1 MTRSRS
7 LFVLCSVLVAM
18 TVAGG
23 ELVKVEHPIAGSYIV
38 VFREGVAARPGELA
52 PPGLSV
58 AEQAGGIAALHGGRV
73 KRAYGHA
80 LSGFSIQADER
91 TARAIANDR
100 RVAYVQEDGY
110 LAPLATQSLPHWG
123 LDRIDE
129 RDRPLNNHYTYNTT
143 GSGVNIYVIDTGI
156 NADADLGARKVDAF
170 STVLVNGIP
179 QFNDCNGHGTAVA
192 KLAGGTVAGVAKGA
206 RLHAVRVGSICPSEC
221 TPPTGTGQPKDPPAF
236 APGSCSFTIENVI
249 AGINWVT
256 GNRVRPAVA
265 NLSLGGPVTPAVD
278 SAIVAMHNAG
288 VVVVAAAGNSGIDAC
303 GVSPARVA
311 QAITVGASD
320 INDARSVWNSA
331 ASSNI
336 GACLD
341 VFAPG
346 SNVNGFNGTS
356 GSAPIVAGAAALYL
370 QTNAGASPATVAS
383 SIVNNATTNRLS
395 NAGAGSPNRLLFVP
409 PGGTE
414 TDAKPVASFN
424 CSCNG
429 GRTCTLT
436 STSTD
441 DFAIATCKYIV
452 DYDNWNRPI
461 WKYGCGTITHTYQ
474 YSGPYTIDHQVI
486 DDGNQSSTFA
496 VRVCQ

>member
-1 MTRSRS
+1 MTRSKS
-7 LFVLCSVLVAM
+7 LFVLCSLFVAAVAM
-18 TVAGG
+18 GG
-23 ELVKVEHPIAGSYIV
+23 ELVNVENSIPGSYIV
-38 VFREGVAARPGELA
+38 VFREGVAARPNEIA

-58 AEQAGGIAALHGGRV
+58 AEQATSVAAQHGGRV
-73 KRAYGHA
+73 RHVYGHA
-80 LSGFSIQADER
+80 LSGFSIEANER
-91 TARAIANDR
+91 VARAIANDR
-100 RVAYVQEDGY
+100 RVAYVQENGY

-129 RDRPLNNHYTYNTT
+129 RDRPLNNHYTYSTT

-170 STVLVNGIP
+170 STVIVNGVP

-206 RLHAVRVGSICPSEC
+206 RLHAVRIGSICTSEC
-221 TPPTGTGQPKDPPAF
+221 TPPQGTGQPKDPPAF
-236 APGSCSFTIENVI
+236 AVGSCSFTIDDAL

-265 NLSLGGPVTPAVD
+265 NLSLGGTGTPAFD
-278 SAIVAMHNAG
+278 SAIVALHNAG
-288 VVVVAAAGNSGIDAC
+288 VVVVAAAGNSGLDAC
-303 GVSPARVA
+303 SVTPARVP

-336 GACLD
+336 GTCVDL
-341 VFAPG
+341 FAPG

-370 QTNAGASPATVAS
+370 QTNTGASPATVAS
-383 SIVNNATTNRLS
+383 SIINNATTNRLS
-395 NAGAGSPNRLLFVP
+395 NVGAGSPNRLLFVP

-452 DYDNWNRPI
+452 DYDNFNRPI
-461 WKYGCGTITHTYQ
+461 WKYGCGTITQTYL